1 LHKGKIEVKSIS
13 FMNPGGEVIDFY
25 PPEGGVAK
33 STSRRI
39 SGKVRRGEL
48 NETERCQ
55 SNIFRM

>member
-1 LHKGKIEVKSIS
+1 
-13 FMNPGGEVIDFY
+13 VIDFY